1 MTLMRHFAELV
12 RALAVLALVF
22 LSYAHAPLAST
33 SAGPAWSALSFCGD
47 PVDGGDD
54 RSHAPCHAC
63 RIGAGAD
70 LPPPCGPIL
79 AIRSEATVDYVAT
92 PASFARRTARAAF
105 SARGPP
111 AA

>member
-54 RSHAPCHAC
+54 RPCAVPCLPNRRRC
-63 RIGAGAD
+63 R
-70 LPPPCGPIL
+70 
-79 AIRSEATVDYVAT
+79 
-92 PASFARRTARAAF
+92 
-105 SARGPP
+105 P
-111 AA
+111 AAPMRAYPRDPVGGHG